1 MAGLRISQEKNVSGW
16 QVLGVTGAVPPS
28 SVWNSAVFVDK
39 NSLCRSAR
47 RISRELRGSPN
58 AGRVL
63 VDENNLFRLAVHISR
78 ELRGGPKAGRI
89 FVDKNFFFGRQC
101 VFLENGVGCLWN
113 LRISRGCL
121 WNSHAGVITWVG
133 CLRVDEGVA
142 ALVGLEFRR
151 FCRQK

>member
-1 MAGLRISQEKNVSGW
+1 MEFAYFSRMAWVAYGIY
-16 QVLGVTGAVPPS
+16 
-28 SVWNSAVFVDK
+28 
-39 NSLCRSAR
+39 
-47 RISRELRGSPN
+47 
-58 AGRVL
+58 
-63 VDENNLFRLAVHISR
+63 
-78 ELRGGPKAGRI
+78 
-89 FVDKNFFFGRQC
+89 

-151 FCRQK
+151 CCR